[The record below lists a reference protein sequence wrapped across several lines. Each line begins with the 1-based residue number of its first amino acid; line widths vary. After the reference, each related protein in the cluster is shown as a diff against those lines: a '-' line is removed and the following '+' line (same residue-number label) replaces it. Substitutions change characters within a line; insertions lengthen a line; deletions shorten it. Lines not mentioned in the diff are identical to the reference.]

1 MYILLR
7 FSVAQHINLCYRL
20 SSIKEDFKVITCAW
34 SFNNICLL
42 ISCQIIFNKEKKLL
56 KLRNAAL
63 QKIP

>member
-7 FSVAQHINLCYRL
+7 FSVA
-20 SSIKEDFKVITCAW
+20 SPSIKEDFKVITCAW
-34 SFNNICLL
+34 SFNNTCLL